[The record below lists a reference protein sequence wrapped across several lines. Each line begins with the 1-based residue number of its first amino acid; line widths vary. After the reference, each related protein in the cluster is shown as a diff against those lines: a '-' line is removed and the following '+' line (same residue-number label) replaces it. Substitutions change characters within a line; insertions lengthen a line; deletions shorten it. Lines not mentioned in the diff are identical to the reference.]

1 MALSVV
7 TFLVTKLSSML
18 DNELKLLGGVNR
30 EFVFIR
36 DELESIR
43 GFLRVADAME
53 ETDLELQ
60 TWVKQVQDV
69 ARDIEDV
76 LDEFMLRFARHHQ
89 RGICGSIYKIHYQI
103 KNMKARHQIPSEIQ
117 DIKSRVVEIAERR
130 KTYDH
135 KHCTSE
141 QGSSSSTTNMAIN
154 GGCYDRRGD
163 APLLE
168 EADLVGI
175 DKPKQQLLD
184 WVIDGDSPLKVIS
197 VFGMGGLGKTTL
209 VKKVYEDTEVKRH
222 FQNHAW
228 ITVSQPFNIKEILK
242 DLIQQLF
249 DELKRPLPQRLET
262 MDDNKM
268 KSVLEEVLQESRYVL
283 VLDDVWRIDAWNAI
297 KIALPNCNCGSR
309 VLLTTRIANIAS
321 TSCREFHGNIYEMK
335 ALSPEGS
342 WILFCK
348 KTFQEKDCPR
358 HLIELSERILGRCE
372 GLPLAIVAIAGV
384 LASKDYN
391 RVDEWEL
398 VNRSLGAEVEG
409 GDMMKILLLSYNDLP
424 YYLKSCFLYLSIF
437 PEDHLIGWMSLI
449 RLWVAEGFVEVK
461 HGKTPE
467 EVAEAY
473 IYELLNRSL
482 IQVAKRRRD
491 GRIQSCR
498 VHDLLREI
506 IVSKSIDQN
515 FLAITGAGN
524 VSWLSKVRHLSIH
537 NTLQNIPQ
545 GKCLSRLRSLF
556 MFGVDDPLSECSISL
571 MFNGGLRL
579 LKVLNLSGASL
590 KTFPNQIVKLFH
602 LRYLSLRGTQVRV
615 LPNSIGKLQN
625 LETHGFK
632 APSKIGHLQSLQKLC
647 YIEANYVS
655 DNTILKEIGQLTQ
668 LRRLGIRK
676 LRREDGVALCS
687 SIEKLSNLRSLDITP
702 TKEDE
707 ILNLQSLS
715 RAPQFLQ
722 RLYLN
727 GRLEKLPDWITSL
740 YGLTTIFLRWSKLRD
755 DPLESLQDLP
765 NLCRFELVHAYEGE
779 GLCFKA
785 GKFQSLNQLGLTSL
799 KGLRWV
805 TVEESTMPRLENLL
819 IADCKLVEE
828 LPFGIEH
835 LSNLKHLELVDLSDE
850 LVSKLNPSIQGG
862 EYCKITHIPTLW
874 IAHSKYGC
882 WEKYY

>member
-1 MALSVV
+1 
-7 TFLVTKLSSML
+7 
-18 DNELKLLGGVNR
+18 
-30 EFVFIR
+30 
-36 DELESIR
+36 
-43 GFLRVADAME
+43 ME
-53 ETDLELQ
+53 ETYLELQ
-60 TWVKQVQDV
+60 TWVKQVRDV

-103 KNMKARHQIPSEIQ
+103 KNMKARYQIPYEIQ

-130 KTYDH
+130 KRYDH
-135 KHCTSE
+135 KLCTSE
-141 QGSSSSTTNMAIN
+141 QGSSSNTTNMAIN

-197 VFGMGGLGKTTL
+197 VLGMGGLGKTTL

-242 DLIQQLF
+242 DLIQLLF

-268 KSVLEEVLQESRYVL
+268 KAVVKEVLQES
-283 VLDDVWRIDAWNAI
+283 
-297 KIALPNCNCGSR
+297 SR
-309 VLLTTRIANIAS
+309 VLRTTRIANIAS
-321 TSCREFHGNIYEMK
+321 TSCRGFHGNIYEMK
-335 ALSPEGS
+335 PLSPEES

-358 HLIELSERILGRCE
+358 HLIELSERILGRCD

-391 RVDEWEL
+391 RIDEWEL

-409 GDMMKILLLSYNDLP
+409 SDMMKILLLSYNDLP
-424 YYLKSCFLYLSIF
+424 YYLKSCFLYLSNF

-461 HGKTPE
+461 HGKTLE

-482 IQVAKRRRD
+482 IQVAKRGRD

-524 VSWLSKVRHLSIH
+524 LSWLSK
-537 NTLQNIPQ
+537 
-545 GKCLSRLRSLF
+545 
-556 MFGVDDPLSECSISL
+556 
-571 MFNGGLRL
+571 
-579 LKVLNLSGASL
+579 
-590 KTFPNQIVKLFH
+590 
-602 LRYLSLRGTQVRV
+602 
-615 LPNSIGKLQN
+615 
-625 LETHGFK
+625 
-632 APSKIGHLQSLQKLC
+632 
-647 YIEANYVS
+647 
-655 DNTILKEIGQLTQ
+655 
-668 LRRLGIRK
+668 
-676 LRREDGVALCS
+676 
-687 SIEKLSNLRSLDITP
+687 
-702 TKEDE
+702 
-707 ILNLQSLS
+707 
-715 RAPQFLQ
+715 
-722 RLYLN
+722 
-727 GRLEKLPDWITSL
+727 
-740 YGLTTIFLRWSKLRD
+740 
-755 DPLESLQDLP
+755 
-765 NLCRFELVHAYEGE
+765 
-779 GLCFKA
+779 
-785 GKFQSLNQLGLTSL
+785 
-799 KGLRWV
+799 
-805 TVEESTMPRLENLL
+805 
-819 IADCKLVEE
+819 
-828 LPFGIEH
+828 
-835 LSNLKHLELVDLSDE
+835 
-850 LVSKLNPSIQGG
+850 
-862 EYCKITHIPTLW
+862 
-874 IAHSKYGC
+874 
-882 WEKYY
+882 

>member
-1 MALSVV
+1 
-7 TFLVTKLSSML
+7 
-18 DNELKLLGGVNR
+18 
-30 EFVFIR
+30 
-36 DELESIR
+36 
-43 GFLRVADAME
+43 
-53 ETDLELQ
+53 
-60 TWVKQVQDV
+60 
-69 ARDIEDV
+69 
-76 LDEFMLRFARHHQ
+76 
-89 RGICGSIYKIHYQI
+89 
-103 KNMKARHQIPSEIQ
+103 
-117 DIKSRVVEIAERR
+117 
-130 KTYDH
+130 
-135 KHCTSE
+135 
-141 QGSSSSTTNMAIN
+141 
-154 GGCYDRRGD
+154 
-163 APLLE
+163 
-168 EADLVGI
+168 
-175 DKPKQQLLD
+175 
-184 WVIDGDSPLKVIS
+184 
-197 VFGMGGLGKTTL
+197 
-209 VKKVYEDTEVKRH
+209 
-222 FQNHAW
+222 
-228 ITVSQPFNIKEILK
+228 
-242 DLIQQLF
+242 
-249 DELKRPLPQRLET
+249 
-262 MDDNKM
+262 
-268 KSVLEEVLQESRYVL
+268 
-283 VLDDVWRIDAWNAI
+283 
-297 KIALPNCNCGSR
+297 
-309 VLLTTRIANIAS
+309 
-321 TSCREFHGNIYEMK
+321 MK
-335 ALSPEGS
+335 ALSPEES

-348 KTFQEKDCPR
+348 KTFQEKERPR
-358 HLIELSERILGRCE
+358 HLVELSERILGRCE

-409 GDMMKILLLSYNDLP
+409 SDMMKILLLSYNDLP

-461 HGKTPE
+461 HGKTSE

-498 VHDLLREI
+498 IHDLLREI

-545 GKCLSRLRSLF
+545 GKCFSRLRSLF
-556 MFGVDDPLSECSISL
+556 MFGVDDPLFESSTSL

-579 LKVLNLSGASL
+579 LKVLNLRGASL

-602 LRYLSLRGTQVRV
+602 LRYLCLRGTQVRV

-625 LETHGFK
+625 LEALDLKGMYVTELPTGILRLQQLRYLLLYHTETDHFYYHPFDNRHGFK

-647 YIEANYVS
+647 YIETNNVS

-740 YGLTTIFLRWSKLRD
+740 YGLTTIFLRWSKLMD

-765 NLCRFELVHAYEGE
+765 NLCRLELVHAYERE

-785 GKFQSLNQLGLTSL
+785 GKFQSLKQLGLTSL
-799 KGLRWV
+799 EGLRWV
-805 TVEESTMPRLENLL
+805 TVEESAMPRLENLL

-850 LVSKLNPSIQGG
+850 LVSKLNPSLQGG
-862 EYCKITHIPTLW
+862 EYCKIAHIPTLW
-874 IAHSKYGC
+874 IAHSKDGC
-882 WEKYY
+882 WKKYY